1 MHLPTLLALA
11 PFTLA
16 LPTTTTTLKPPTST
30 PLPLIIWH
38 GLGDR
43 YDADG
48 LASVS
53 DLAQSV
59 HAGTHVYMIRN
70 SDDGS
75 ADSRAT
81 FFGNLTTQLDTVC
94 ATLTNDTS
102 LHSNT
107 TRIDALGFS
116 QGGQFLRGL
125 VERCPGI
132 AVRSLVTFGSQHNG
146 IAKFQECGTWDLLC
160 KGAIAAVRGNAW
172 SEFVQGSIVPPQYYR
187 EVNETT
193 GEASAAYLNGS
204 NFLADVNN
212 ERDVKSEA
220 YKRRLASLDKFAMYV
235 FEDDK
240 TVIPKESGWFAHVNA
255 TSGNVTHLRD
265 RKIYKEDWV
274 GLKELDRKDGLVFRS
289 APGEHMRLTDKV
301 LSEAFRDFFGPERD
315 FGKNETR
322 TEEGVLDSAKDGPQE
337 VQGGFYEL

>member
-1 MHLPTLLALA
+1 MRFTALLAIA
-11 PFTLA
+11 PFALA
-16 LPTTTTTLKPPTST
+16 LPAASPPSTS

-59 HAGTHVYMIRN
+59 HAGTHVYTIRL

-94 ATLTNDTS
+94 TTLSNDS
-102 LHSNT
+102 ALSSNR

-132 AVRSLVTFGSQHNG
+132 RVRSLVTFGSQHNG

-172 SEFVQGSIVPPQYYR
+172 SDFVQGSIVPPQYYR
-187 EVNETT
+187 EVDDAT
-193 GEASAAYLNGS
+193 GEASEKYLNGS

-212 ERDVKSEA
+212 EREHKNHD
-220 YKRRLASLDKFAMYV
+220 YKARLAALDRFAMYV

-240 TVIPKESGWFAHVNA
+240 TVIPKESGWFAHVNT
-255 TSGNVTHLRD
+255 TSGNVTYLRD
-265 RKIYKEDWV
+265 REIYRQDWL
-274 GLKELDRKDGLVFRS
+274 GLKELDEKDALVFRT

-301 LSEAFRDFFGPERD
+301 LREAFKDFFGPERD
-315 FGKNETR
+315 FGKTEDHAGET
-322 TEEGVLDSAKDGPQE
+322 TNWIEEDSAQE
-337 VQGGFYEL
+337 ILGFHEL

>member
-1 MHLPTLLALA
+1 MHLPTLLALLPA
-11 PFTLA
+11 ALA
-16 LPTTTTTLKPPTST
+16 LPAPTTPSPSST

-48 LASVS
+48 LASVA
-53 DLAQSV
+53 DLAQAV

-75 ADSRAT
+75 SDARAT

-94 ATLTNDTS
+94 ATLSNDTLLS
-102 LHSNT
+102 RNT

-132 AVRSLVTFGSQHNG
+132 EVRSLVTFGSQHNG

-172 SEFVQGSIVPPQYYR
+172 SDFVQGSIVPPQYYR

-193 GEASAAYLNGS
+193 GEASEAYLNGS

-212 ERDVKSEA
+212 ERRVKNVE
-220 YKRRLASLDKFAMYV
+220 YKTRLAALEKFAMYV
-235 FEDDK
+235 FEEDK

-255 TSGNVTHLRD
+255 TSGEVTELRN
-265 RKIYKEDWV
+265 RTIYKEDWV
-274 GLKELDRKDGLVFRS
+274 GLRELDEKGALEFRS

-301 LSEAFRDFFGPERD
+301 LREAFKDFFGPERS
-315 FGKNETR
+315 FEKSRSR
-322 TEEGVLDSAKDGPQE
+322 TEEALDWVEEKTQQVFGMN
-337 VQGGFYEL
+337 EL